1 MVRIERKRNIGNAAA
16 VSGAAAT
23 KKKARATATGGSS
36 FAHSLAGVASSE
48 QNIGAIDEVRGE
60 ASVSAR
66 EEIGDISL
74 LAIQEY
80 SSSNEKKSHKK
91 AHKKAIKLGEGLLER
106 LDDLHI
112 RILSENIPSDELEQ
126 MEQFFAQK
134 REYIQDEKLRAIL
147 AEIDLRVQVEL
158 AKRRK

>member
-16 VSGAAAT
+16 VSSAAAT
-23 KKKARATATGGSS
+23 KKKARANATGSAS

-48 QNIGAIDEVRGE
+48 QNIGGIDEVHSE
-60 ASVSAR
+60 ASVAAR
-66 EEIGDISL
+66 EEIGELSL
-74 LAIQEY
+74 LAIQEH
-80 SSSNEKKSHKK
+80 SSKNEKKSHKK
-91 AHKKAIKLGEGLLER
+91 AIELGEGLLKKLE
-106 LDDLHI
+106 DLHL
-112 RILSENIPSDELEQ
+112 RILSENMPNDKLEQ

-134 REYIQDEKLRAIL
+134 REHIQDEKLRAIL